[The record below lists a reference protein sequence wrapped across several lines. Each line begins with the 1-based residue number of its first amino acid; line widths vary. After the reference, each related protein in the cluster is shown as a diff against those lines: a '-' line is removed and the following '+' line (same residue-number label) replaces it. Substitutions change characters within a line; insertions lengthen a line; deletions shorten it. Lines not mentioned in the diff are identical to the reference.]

1 MNKKKILIGSLIGG
15 LVVALIGVGIWYWQR
30 NSKSNTVTVYP
41 VEALNAA
48 DYADYGSQLTGVI
61 SSDFVQQVIPDGSR
75 AIKKVYVKKGQQVKK
90 GDKLLKYNVDEQE
103 IDVKLQKLQI
113 ESAKLQIAAM
123 ERQLEK
129 LKNTKPVKGFDGGG
143 APLMQASL
151 STTGIKDI
159 AFESLLNQTGKGT
172 LLAQGDGDQGGQ
184 NNDGQNNDGQNNDGQ
199 NNDGQNNNDDQGSGS
214 ENSLEETKAAAIK
227 AIDDEYNKNIET
239 YSVTKTKEDADK
251 VKNQSE
257 TDINNASD
265 EASINSLRD
274 KAVSDLSLIASDA
287 LEKYKESAIDE
298 LNNYLLDKKYS
309 NKDSN
314 TARALI
320 ESATERINA
329 AGSVTDVDKIKEE
342 TLTQL
347 DKLHGGPYYTYL
359 DNAET
364 QKAPGSG
371 DGSSAQNAIR
381 YLLVKDAGAE
391 PKISGA
397 VINIFFKTYAGKYI
411 EFRVYDTETSSG
423 PSKIF
428 TITPDAELKST
439 VSDSKDYTVSQL
451 ENLIKTSKPDT
462 SVLLKSLKSVSQHQA
477 GKGTQKSKYQY
488 YLKKNAPIKGS
499 VINSLIKKNKY
510 AIIRDYESDDAF
522 VAGKKPIN
530 SITITPDTK
539 FSKKISGTKTYTI
552 RELNKLLVTVKS
564 ISVRPTR
571 SGLKTVYTGNKYG
584 FKATV
589 TGNNVSASGVTWS
602 VTNAKSRSTGISS
615 GGILTVGSDETAA
628 ALKITASIGSKKGS
642 YLVKV
647 KKSSSSGGSSN
658 GSSGSS
664 GTGNDASGN
673 DDITSYTAEELKEA
687 IAEKEKDIADA
698 KQELNEAMI
707 NYKEAKKVVDDAI
720 VRATITG
727 KVTLAYTAEEAPTD
741 SPAVIVRADDGV
753 YVKTSVSELNLD
765 TVKVGGMLKVTS
777 YQTNESYE
785 AEIKEI
791 ADYPSGSG
799 SMDVSGNPNSSSYAV
814 TAYIADAGDL
824 NIGEQVEIT
833 YDSQT
838 MGTST
843 GDVIYLPLAYV
854 VTEGQRS
861 YVYKADKEGRLKKS
875 YVKTGRT
882 ISGQFVEITEG
893 LSLDD
898 KVAFAYDKKLREG
911 AKTKISE
918 DTGDVVW

>member
-151 STTGIKDI
+151 SMTGIKDI

-172 LLAQGDGDQGGQ
+172 LLAQGEGEGGSGD
-184 NNDGQNNDGQNNDGQ
+184 N
-199 NNDGQNNNDDQGSGS
+199 QGSGGEGGSGDNQGS
-214 ENSLEETKAAAIK
+214 ETEDPLKAAREAAK
-227 AIDDEYNKNIET
+227 SAIDGLRDVNIKQIQESSAADEAKTVDTGATNTVADNYKNQIDSTEI
-239 YSVTKTKEDADK
+239 TKED
-251 VKNQSE
+251 E
-257 TDINNASD
+257 
-265 EASINSLRD
+265 INSLRNQ
-274 KAVSDLSLIASDA
+274 AFT
-287 LEKYKESAIDE
+287 E
-298 LNNYLLDKKYS
+298 LNRIAALQEKRDNAFELITKEFNSKKYNYYDS
-309 NKDSN
+309 TQAEKIVGNATTEINKAT
-314 TARALI
+314 TAEAI
-320 ESATERINA
+320 T
-329 AGSVTDVDKIKEE
+329 
-342 TLTQL
+342 
-347 DKLHGGPYYTYL
+347 KLKADAITAL
-359 DNAET
+359 DNLNGRYTNISEVDS
-364 QKAPGSG
+364 QQAPGTG
-371 DGSSAQNAIR
+371 DGSSSSTPIL
-381 YLLVKDAGAE
+381 YLLYKEGNTEPTVSGKVVNALFKD
-391 PKISGA
+391 P
-397 VINIFFKTYAGKYI
+397 YAGKYI
-411 EFRVYDTETSSG
+411 QFRVYDSKTSAEA
-423 PSKIF
+423 SKVF
-428 TITPDAELKST
+428 AITPDSEIKG
-439 VSDSKDYTVSQL
+439 VINDSKNYTIPEL
-451 ENLIKTSKPDT
+451 ESLIKTKEVVTDI
-462 SVLLKSLKSVSQHQA
+462 LLKALTSYTQHQA
-477 GKGTQKSKYQY
+477 GKGTLKSKYKY
-488 YLKKNAPIKGS
+488 YLKKNAPITGS
-499 VINSLIKKNKY
+499 VINNLISKNKY
-510 AIIRDYESDDAF
+510 AVIRDYESDDAF
-522 VAGKKPIN
+522 AAGKDPIN

-539 FSKKISGTKTYTI
+539 FSKKISGKKKYTI
-552 RELNKLLVTVKS
+552 RELNKLLVAVKT
-564 ISVRPTR
+564 ISVKPTR
-571 SGLKTVYTGNKYG
+571 SGLRTVYTGNKYG

-741 SPAVIVRADDGV
+741 SPVVIVRADDGV

-765 TVKVGGMLKVTS
+765 TVKVGGILRVTS

-791 ADYPSGSG
+791 ADYPSGSDA
-799 SMDVSGNPNSSSYAV
+799 MDVSGNPNSSSYAV
-814 TAYIADAGDL
+814 TAYIADVGDL

-893 LSLDD
+893 LTLDD